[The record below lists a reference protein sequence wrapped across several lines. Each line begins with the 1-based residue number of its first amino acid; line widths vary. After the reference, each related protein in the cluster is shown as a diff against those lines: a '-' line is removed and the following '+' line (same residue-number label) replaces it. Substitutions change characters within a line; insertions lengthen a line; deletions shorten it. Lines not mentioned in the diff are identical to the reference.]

1 MTYKQ
6 FLVALENTPR
16 DWRVTTEGAIRRGV
30 DQCPISSLERLPAG
44 DWRDVAERKLPRVTT
59 GDNITIAA
67 DYTMQKIREDKA
79 LTARRIQRLIQIR
92 RDLLKACGLAVE
104 SGEKQ

>member
-16 DWRVTTEGAIRRGV
+16 DWWVTTGGTIRRGV
-30 DQCPISSLERLPAG
+30 DQCPISSLERLPAE
-44 DWRDVAERKLPRVTT
+44 DWRDVAERKRVTT

-67 DYTMQKIREDKA
+67 DYTMQEIREDKA
-79 LTARRIQRLIQIR
+79 LTARHIQRLIQIR